1 MRPARQFLRWLETSF
16 SANAR
21 TAEVD
26 REVGRRLTLNYS
38 DGGCRRR
45 LHLTNESAVMDDPPL
60 RDFFVKPSCPRQ
72 RQYEALRAVF
82 VDGLSQKE
90 AAGRFGYS
98 YGAFRQLVLEFRSE
112 RAAGNAPP
120 FSPEV
125 ATSDL
130 PRQHRLPPRLALG
143 NRPPLMPAS

>member
-1 MRPARQFLRWLETSF
+1 LRWLETSF
-16 SANAR
+16 SANASG
-21 TAEVD
+21 AEVD
-26 REVGRRLTLNYS
+26 QEVVRRLTLNYP
-38 DGGCRRR
+38 DGGCHRR

-98 YGAFRQLVLEFRSE
+98 YGAFRQLVMEFRS
-112 RAAGNAPP
+112 ALATANAPP
-120 FSPEV
+120 FSPEP
-125 ATSDL
+125 ALSDL
-130 PRQHRLPPRLALG
+130 PRRHSPPLRQALG
-143 NRPPLMPAS
+143 NRPRLMPAC